1 MRRIPTAGALANTSL
16 IFLARTMRN
25 CTTSYESIWSCPL
38 LRVTSI
44 QEAAG
49 GEYFALRKLNEGGA
63 PVDVR
68 GIVFGSTYRQCS
80 AKLAVADSS
89 TAVAEYLM
97 GEFECTRESRS
108 SVEVIQESFVIPAA
122 VIRDAK
128 LKLKQV
134 RIGKSCKF
142 PESTKALSL

>member
-1 MRRIPTAGALANTSL
+1 MPFVKGDFYPGHR
-16 IFLARTMRN
+16 
-25 CTTSYESIWSCPL
+25 E
-38 LRVTSI
+38 
-44 QEAAG
+44 EAAG

-68 GIVFGSTYRQCS
+68 GIIIGSTYRQCS
-80 AKLAVADSS
+80 AKLAVAESS
-89 TAVAEYLM
+89 TAVAEYVM
-97 GEFECTRESRS
+97 GEFECTRESRQLCRS
-108 SVEVIQESFVIPAA
+108 FPESFDIPAA